1 MPPMHDC
8 DIEQML
14 RERQALLIRE
24 HEAALD
30 LAGFDTQDTILDV
43 ATGSGRMLLQLL
55 QRAHSVVS
63 GDIDREALDR
73 ARERLG
79 DWADKPTLVIMDA
92 HKIQFDDDSF
102 TAVTLA
108 NAIHEIDDPGG
119 ALDEIARVLTADGK
133 LLVTEFNSEGFEL
146 MELHHRMLGRG
157 EHPKGEMSTEEIDR
171 YLRSSF
177 DCVETQEFSI
187 IRAWVASGKR
197 RRREAD
203 EPFGNSAE
211 REDVDS

>member
-1 MPPMHDC
+1 MDER

-14 RERQALLIRE
+14 RERETLLIRE
-24 HEAALD
+24 HDAALD
-30 LAGFDTQDTILDV
+30 LAGFDARDTILDV

-55 QRAHSVVS
+55 QRGYSVVS

-79 DWADKPTLVIMDA
+79 DLADKPTLVIMDA
-92 HKIQFDDDSF
+92 HKIQFEDDSF

-108 NAIHEIDDPGG
+108 NAIHEMDDPGG
-119 ALDEIARVLTADGK
+119 ALDEITRVLAPTGK
-133 LLVTEFNSEGFEL
+133 LLVTEFNAEGFRL

-177 DCVETQEFSI
+177 DSVETQGFSI

-197 RRREAD
+197 RSSEAD
-203 EPFGNSAE
+203 EPFGDQAE
-211 REDVDS
+211 REEDDS